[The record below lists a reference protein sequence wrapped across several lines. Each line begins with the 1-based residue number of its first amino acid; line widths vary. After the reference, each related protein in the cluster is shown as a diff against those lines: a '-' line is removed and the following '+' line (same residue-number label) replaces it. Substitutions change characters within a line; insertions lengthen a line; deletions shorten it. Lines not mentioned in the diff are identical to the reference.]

1 MTTTTTIDTPYPNRL
16 LARASIDSYVDA
28 MRDFVS
34 PCLST
39 IGGDPRDLIRESLP
53 TAMVEDFNFNT
64 RSVEE
69 PKAMFEEAHL
79 PHIINKYWD
88 NFREQLI
95 EDYDKRRDFRNRLLD
110 IKGGRNR
117 STHRIGEV
125 RGDVPF
131 TAALNLMK
139 TIIEVLRT
147 IGDEEELKKVEQLIV
162 DLEKSAANQSESE
175 RTPWKDAIV
184 PHQDIIDGLL
194 LQSQFAANLQEVYD
208 GRADDTV
215 YGNPV
220 MFFRHTYLTEGI
232 TDLLTESLR
241 RLAGKGGHPIIK
253 AQTSFGGG
261 KTHSLIALYHLVT
274 SSSIIGNTS
283 EEIEDHDNRARIREI
298 LRNSGANIDEE
309 LQPAVSVLH
318 GTHLSPTDSAT
329 TPKGDPLNT
338 LWGVM
343 AYQLAGEDGYEIIGE
358 AARTGIAPGGQQLQ
372 ALFRHAGPSL
382 ILVDELVNYA
392 RNLEGLQLDRLYTF
406 FQNLTDVIPGTDN
419 VVMVVSLPASERE
432 QGDERAIEATKIL
445 ENILTRV
452 EAVWRPADPHE
463 GFEVIRRR
471 LFQDYTCNEKAR
483 EVICEEFRRLYRRE
497 NVRKNLPENARTEEY
512 IQRIKESYPIH
523 PELFDRLFEDW
534 GTKQNFQQTRG
545 ALRMMASFIHHLYYS
560 DNSDPLIM
568 PGNLPLQ
575 HTDVNGQFLSLLSE
589 NWNPVFSE
597 VDSPNSRVHSI
608 DDRNENSRRW
618 EVAQRIARAIF
629 LGSMPERHNPG
640 LTDRQ
645 VRLGVLMPGLPMN
658 DYNQALSL
666 MDQQLLYLYRREG
679 RRYFNAELRVD
690 RAAADRKSIFQYEDD
705 DHEIATIIEDLCS
718 NVASIVVCPTETDEI
733 PDRSLLQIVILRPE
747 AVYSSNSDT
756 ASAEATT
763 ITRFCGGEP
772 RRFPNALIFNAMHAG
787 RLQNLRSI
795 ARSGLA
801 WKSLVEGSDRIDHL
815 SDQGRLEVSQEITN
829 AQQDLVKQLANAY
842 NYVAVPKP
850 SVNGELT
857 FKWEPMRFT
866 QDHRLDE
873 ELSGLIDSAE
883 SKWFA
888 EYTDQKIQDTI
899 LQTIA
904 ANSPFQ
910 HVRVSDAI
918 DYLASDLTH
927 PRIAGVKHFQAAVS
941 KLIDAGT
948 VGYATSH
955 DPASGIYIDLVVA
968 GGQPPDAIELSDL
981 LLDSESSVIA
991 NVLAADL
998 SDSGASANALQV
1010 GDGLIAA
1017 DEDFEGPVVDESTVK
1032 ATAADMSQKHVEE
1045 VADLELQSEP
1055 YQTRK
1060 FEAAFQETE
1069 ESSEEKGSSGES
1081 VKTQTKVSHREDG
1094 DLLDSET
1101 IQLRYNPRNTNS
1113 HQNIRMFINQVVRD
1127 LLATGSHVKIEQE
1140 TTHVTVA
1147 EMQDV
1152 PRRIE
1157 SSESTRTEIVVTV
1170 MVPAELSDEIRE
1182 IFAELVDRASSE
1194 ESIVL
1199 FD

>member
-1 MTTTTTIDTPYPNRL
+1 MTTTTTIDTPYPNRA
-16 LARASIDSYVDA
+16 LARASIDPYVDG

-34 PCLST
+34 RCLST
-39 IGGDPRDLIRESLP
+39 IDGDPRDLIRESLP
-53 TAMVEDFNFNT
+53 AAMVKEFNFNT

-69 PKAMFEEAHL
+69 PKAMFEEAHF

-88 NFREQLI
+88 TFREQLI

-110 IKGGRNR
+110 IKGGRNK
-117 STHRIGEV
+117 STHRIGEI

-131 TAALNLMK
+131 IAALNLMK

-147 IGDEEELKKVEQLIV
+147 IGDEEELKKIEQLIV
-162 DLEKSAANQSESE
+162 DLEKGAANQGESE
-175 RTPWKDAIV
+175 RTPWRDAIV

-274 SSSIIGNTS
+274 NSSIIGNTS
-283 EEIEDHDNRARIREI
+283 EELEDHDNRARIREI

-309 LQPAVSVLH
+309 LQSAVSVLH

-329 TPKGDPLNT
+329 TLKGDPLNT

-392 RNLEGLQLDRLYTF
+392 RNLEGIQLDRLYTF

-452 EAVWRPADPHE
+452 EAVWRPADPQE

-471 LFQDYTCNEKAR
+471 LFQDSTCNEKTR
-483 EVICEEFRRLYRRE
+483 EVVCEEFRRFYRRD

-523 PELFDRLFEDW
+523 PEVFDRLFEDW
-534 GTKQNFQQTRG
+534 ATKQSFQQTRG

-560 DNSDPLIM
+560 DNSDLLIM

-575 HTDVNGQFLSLLSE
+575 YTDVNGQFLSLLSE

-597 VDSPNSRVHSI
+597 VDSPNSRVRSI
-608 DDRNENSRRW
+608 DDRNANTRRS
-618 EVAQRIARAIF
+618 EVAQRIARTIF
-629 LGSMPERHNPG
+629 LGSMPERQNPG

-645 VRLGVLMPGLPMN
+645 IGLGVLIPGLPIN

-679 RRYFNAELRVD
+679 RRSFSSEIRVD
-690 RAAADRKSIFQYEDD
+690 RAAADRKSIFQHEDD
-705 DHEIATIIEDLCS
+705 DHEITTIIEDLCS
-718 NVASIVVCPTETDEI
+718 NDPSIVVCPTETEEVA
-733 PDRSLLQIVILRPE
+733 DRSPLQIVILPP
-747 AVYSSNSDT
+747 ASVYSSANDS
-756 ASAEATT
+756 ASEEAVA
-763 ITRFCGGEP
+763 ITKFCGREP

-795 ARSGLA
+795 ARSALA
-801 WKSLVEGSDRIDHL
+801 WKSLVEGNDRIDHL
-815 SDQGRLEVSQEITN
+815 SDQGRLEVIQEVTN

-842 NYVAVPKP
+842 NYVAAPRP
-850 SVNGELT
+850 EVNGGLT

-866 QDHRLDE
+866 QDHRLNE
-873 ELSGLIDSAE
+873 ELSSLIDSAD

-888 EYTDQKIQDTI
+888 EYTDRRIEDTI
-899 LQTIA
+899 LQTIEA
-904 ANSPFQ
+904 SSPLH

-918 DYLASDLTH
+918 GYLASDITH
-927 PRIAGVKHFQAAVS
+927 PRIAGMKHFQAAIS
-941 KLIDAGT
+941 RLIDAGT
-948 VGYATSH
+948 IGYATSH
-955 DPASGIYIDLVVA
+955 DPGSDTYMDLVVA
-968 GGQPPDAIELSDL
+968 GTQPPDAIDLPDL

-991 NVLAADL
+991 NVLAVDP
-998 SDSGASANALQV
+998 SDSGANANALQD

-1017 DEDFEGPVVDESTVK
+1017 DADVGGPVADDSIIK
-1032 ATAADMSQKHVEE
+1032 GTAADMTLEYVEE
-1045 VADLELQSEP
+1045 TADLQLQSEP
-1055 YQTRK
+1055 YPTRK
-1060 FEAAFQETE
+1060 IEATSQETE
-1069 ESSEEKGSSGES
+1069 ESSEKKDSSGES
-1081 VKTQTKVSHREDG
+1081 VNTQARVFHTEEG
-1094 DLLDSET
+1094 DLLDSKT
-1101 IQLRYNPRNTNS
+1101 IQLRYNPLNAKS
-1113 HQNIRMFINQVVRD
+1113 HQDVRMFINQFVRD
-1127 LLATGSHVKIEQE
+1127 LQVTGSRVKIEQE

-1147 EMQDV
+1147 EMRDV
-1152 PRRIE
+1152 PRKIE
-1157 SSESTRTEIVVTV
+1157 SNESTRTEIVVTV
-1170 MVPAELSDEIRE
+1170 MVPAEPSDEIRE
-1182 IFAELVDRASSE
+1182 IFSELMDRASSE